1 MRGRDTPTWLSL
13 KNFVA
18 YHTALSKNFILSTFT
33 KKMSGGYFRVGVAG
47 KLRKGKKL
55 YIHMCVCVLSTH
67 LRKIPLS
74 NLPIIIFSSNKQSS
88 QTKPT
93 SAKPW
98 GCGPFAGLGL
108 HCTWRHLAVG
118 WFVPWWWYIST
129 PYIPPTSA
137 SESLAITAERH

>member
-55 YIHMCVCVLSTH
+55 YIHMCVCVCCRRT
-67 LRKIPLS
+67 
-74 NLPIIIFSSNKQSS
+74 
-88 QTKPT
+88 
-93 SAKPW
+93 
-98 GCGPFAGLGL
+98 
-108 HCTWRHLAVG
+108 
-118 WFVPWWWYIST
+118 
-129 PYIPPTSA
+129 
-137 SESLAITAERH
+137 